1 MLSEVADMADPAI
14 QEIKDKVLSSL
25 LPSWLAGGD
34 SNTAIGNINVEHGNI
49 NVQEAN
55 PLTVQP
61 PTEINTSGA
70 LTLLHNNTTPVPPS
84 VLEPAESITLPRQEV
99 TVTAM
104 GST

>member
-1 MLSEVADMADPAI
+1 MLSEVADMAEPAI

-34 SNTAIGNINVEHGNI
+34 SNTATGNINVEHGNI
-49 NVQEAN
+49 NVEEAN
-55 PLTVQP
+55 PLAVQP

-70 LTLLHNNTTPVPPS
+70 LTLLHNNATPVPPS
-84 VLEPAESITLPRQEV
+84 VLEPAENITLPKQEV